1 MNELLRSL
9 KHGLEHCSMEVH
21 MKYSETGFRALYK
34 QFCTFPVTETVRKV
48 IVQKMKTRIE

>member
-1 MNELLRSL
+1 
-9 KHGLEHCSMEVH
+9 